1 MLKCT
6 QWVFIEKIF
15 LDTKFVVVCNAT
27 KLFAEWKSVHL
38 FTSDVIIKVYCR
50 ATNKLATLQTR
61 PKLGPHTMERG
72 DTMGD
77 TADRGGQGVRTTAAM
92 ITMTMT
98 EIADRM
104 ETTTP
109 TTEMATMTGIQDM
122 APATLTVATW
132 MSTTMM
138 RQTTTVLCPMTDH
151 GEPGLCI
158 EPEVCLKETS

>member
-1 MLKCT
+1 M
-6 QWVFIEKIF
+6 E
-15 LDTKFVVVCNAT
+15 
-27 KLFAEWKSVHL
+27 SVHL

-50 ATNKLATLQTR
+50 ANNKRATLQTR

-77 TADRGGQGVRTTAAM
+77 TADPGDQGVKTTAAM

-109 TTEMATMTGIQDM
+109 TTEMATMTGIPDM
-122 APATLTVATW
+122 VPAPATLTVATW
-132 MSTTMM
+132 MSTTMT
-138 RQTTTVLCPMTDH
+138 RQTTTALCPTTGP

-158 EPEVCLKETS
+158 EPEVFPKETS

>member
-1 MLKCT
+1 
-6 QWVFIEKIF
+6 
-15 LDTKFVVVCNAT
+15 
-27 KLFAEWKSVHL
+27 
-38 FTSDVIIKVYCR
+38 
-50 ATNKLATLQTR
+50 
-61 PKLGPHTMERG
+61 
-72 DTMGD
+72 MGD

-151 GEPGLCI
+151 GEPGLCT
-158 EPEVCLKETS
+158 EPEVCPKETS